1 MKHKTCFILINLLV
15 FVIVA
20 GCVSCNNETKKTND
34 MTIKWQELT
43 TEGISG
49 DLEKGVSATYT
60 ASVNDK
66 LIVAGGANFP
76 GKLGFEGGKKAY
88 YDVIL
93 ALDTIENNTWQIV
106 GKLPNPS
113 AYGVS
118 VQTDDAAYWI
128 GGETYSGPTSNVY
141 KVSLTNLDSIQLDSI
156 VSLPV
161 TMDNFAGC
169 AFNNLIF
176 VGGGNINGKPG
187 NQIYSLDTKKGKEWI
202 ELKPFPGLPRVQ
214 PVMVAIESDGK
225 QFVYLFGGFF
235 GGNESNKPEMATE
248 VYRYSVAANSWEKV
262 ADQLDEKTQ
271 KPFSL
276 GGATAMPLNNQYIL
290 CLGGVNYNVFLDA
303 ITSQYNI
310 NFNKALSQDEKKLQ
324 NYNFSKDYMTQPVEF
339 YNFNKECRVFD
350 TTNNTWKIIDNTSNA
365 ARAGATLVFNKNKFY
380 AVQGELKP
388 GVRTKISM
396 KGTVEFKWNQNKN
409 NEK

>member
-1 MKHKTCFILINLLV
+1 MKHKTCFILIYLLV
-15 FVIVA
+15 FVIFVTSL
-20 GCVSCNNETKKTND
+20 SCDNETNKTND
-34 MTIKWQELT
+34 MTINWNELT
-43 TEGISG
+43 TEGITG
-49 DLEKGVSATYT
+49 DLEKGVSATYAAT
-60 ASVNDK
+60 VNNK

-76 GKLGFEGGKKAY
+76 GKLGFEGGSKAY

-93 ALDTIENNTWQIV
+93 ALDTIENNKWQIV

-118 VQTDDAAYWI
+118 VQTDEAAYWI
-128 GGETYSGPTSNVY
+128 GGETASGPTSDVY
-141 KVSLTNLDSIQLDSI
+141 KVSLNASDSVQLDSI
-156 VSLPV
+156 TSLPV

-169 AFNNLIF
+169 SLNNLIF

-187 NQIYSLDTKKGKEWI
+187 NQLYCLDTKNGNEWK

-214 PVMVAIESDGK
+214 PVITAMEIDGK

-248 VYRYSVAANSWEKV
+248 VYRYSVADNSWEKV

-276 GGATAMPLNNQYIL
+276 GGATAMPINNQYIL
-290 CLGGVNYNVFLDA
+290 CLGGVNYDVFLEA
-303 ITSQYNI
+303 ITSQHNI

-324 NYNFSKDYMTQPVEF
+324 NYNFSKEYMTQPVEY

-350 TTNNTWKIIDNTSNA
+350 TESNTWKTIDTISFA
-365 ARAGATLVFNKNKFY
+365 ARAGATLVFSKNKFY

-388 GVRTKISM
+388 GVRTKVSM
-396 KGTVEFKWNQNKN
+396 KGTVEY
-409 NEK
+409 